1 MAKAEEY
8 EFDFKTIY
16 ESLDPIIDSG
26 IQYYTDK
33 DGDVDTKFFKLFE
46 RAKKILELVRPL
58 EESLS
63 KTVDVFDFVYP
74 DGKQVKGSGF
84 RSLLYVYHSALTSFQ
99 QVFEHWSKRHGGW
112 LYVATEHLDNMRA
125 HVRVVDGV
133 HLLLKYAVILAEQR
147 VAERTVFSDGE
158 IATVL
163 KKLAISDEVERDC
176 FYGRCL
182 GFQVSSSV
190 VIYLHYM
197 LMYCLQSKLCIIILG
212 LLSVRHMEAFY
223 SMCYNLVVSGIVLA
237 STCRQCI
244 LKLSYHSLIASGI
257 FIPGC
262 FCAQAN
268 FIELQHSSSLVLY
281 HIIMAVILNG

>member
-1 MAKAEEY
+1 MAKGEEY
-8 EFDFKTIY
+8 EFDFKAIY
-16 ESLDPIIDSG
+16 ESLDPVIDSG

-63 KTVDVFDFVYP
+63 KTVDVFDLVYP
-74 DGKQVKGSGF
+74 DGKQVKGNGF
-84 RSLLYVYHSALTSFQ
+84 RSLLYVYHSALVSFQ

-112 LYVATEHLDNMRA
+112 LYVATEHLDSMRA

-133 HLLLKYAVILAEQR
+133 HLLLKYAVLLAEQR

-163 KKLAISDEVERDC
+163 KKLAISDEVERDS

-190 VIYLHYM
+190 VIYLDFAHVLFTKQAVHYTVM
-197 LMYCLQSKLCIIILG
+197 LG
-212 LLSVRHMEAFY
+212 LGSAKQM
-223 SMCYNLVVSGIVLA
+223 
-237 STCRQCI
+237 
-244 LKLSYHSLIASGI
+244 
-257 FIPGC
+257 GC
-262 FCAQAN
+262 FTECVTSWWYQ
-268 FIELQHSSSLVLY
+268 ELF
-281 HIIMAVILNG
+281 